1 MGLRL
6 LKSYFYLVEVKNKV
20 QFAYIVEVF
29 IEHLHKVVDRLQIA
43 QVVVVYVHADAEVQ
57 PRIPP
62 VHNFEISEL
71 EMKNFGRWKTS
82 KIMFKNTFLNN
93 RTSTKL
99 VCFASRTVTTAWTSS
114 ISFCFSSSSKFM
126 YHFANRVLPAR
137 FWIRMKRI
145 YKIMPHENN
154 CRTVME
160 IITSILQARL

>member
-71 EMKNFGRWKTS
+71 EMKNFGR
-82 KIMFKNTFLNN
+82 
-93 RTSTKL
+93 
-99 VCFASRTVTTAWTSS
+99 
-114 ISFCFSSSSKFM
+114 
-126 YHFANRVLPAR
+126 
-137 FWIRMKRI
+137 
-145 YKIMPHENN
+145 
-154 CRTVME
+154 
-160 IITSILQARL
+160 